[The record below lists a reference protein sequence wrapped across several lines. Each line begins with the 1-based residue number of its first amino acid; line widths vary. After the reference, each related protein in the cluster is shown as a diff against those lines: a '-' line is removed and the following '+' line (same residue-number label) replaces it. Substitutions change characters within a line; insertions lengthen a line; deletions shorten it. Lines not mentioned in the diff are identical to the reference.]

1 MNKLPFYLITGLS
14 GAGKSQ
20 ALQAFEDMGYHCVD
34 NLPSELLDSFV
45 ALCLNKEKPKPVALI
60 LDVREE
66 DFVKQYPDIKKK
78 FSAPEVELQVLF
90 LEASDEEL
98 LNRYRESRR
107 LHPLADKGDLE
118 EAIDVERK
126 MLRPV
131 RSDADM
137 VVDTTRVNPHQFKGL
152 LIDLCHPDT
161 QQRFV
166 LVLTSFGFKYGAPRN
181 LDFLFDSRF
190 LANPHYETELK
201 PFSGLDTE
209 IEEFMEEDSHTE
221 EYLKRLQELLGY
233 LTELYMNTD
242 KTALFTGLGCTGGR
256 HRSVYLANQL
266 QKYFLDRKFKVVTV
280 HRDINKGG

>member
-20 ALQAFEDMGYHCVD
+20 ALQAFEDMGFHCVD
-34 NLPSELLDSFV
+34 NLPAELLESFV
-45 ALCLNKEKPKPVALI
+45 SLCLDKENPRPVALI

-66 DFVKQYPDIKKK
+66 DFVEQYPDIKEK
-78 FSAPEVELQVLF
+78 FSVSGIELQVLF

-118 EAIDVERK
+118 EAINVERE

-131 RSDADM
+131 RSDADI

-152 LIDLCHPDT
+152 LIDICHPDD

-190 LANPHYETELK
+190 LANPHYDSELK
-201 PFSGLDTE
+201 PYSGLDRG
-209 IEEFMEEDSHTE
+209 IEKFMEEDENTG
-221 EYLKRLQELLGY
+221 EYLERLQGILEY
-233 LTELYMNTD
+233 FTELYMNTD
-242 KTALFTGLGCTGGR
+242 KTALFVGLGCTGGR

-266 QKYFLDRKFKVVTV
+266 EKFFSGRNFEVVTV
-280 HRDINKGG
+280 HRDLEKGG